1 MTPANMTIVLQFNCT
16 NTLNDQLLE
25 DVVMMMQPDIDEC
38 GLEQVASISSAK
50 LEYNVPGVLY
60 LAFQKLAADFPIG
73 KSLVLYNYDLTVI
86 LTRVNPTTA
95 TFTNTLKFVVKDCDP
110 TTGEPDEEGYE
121 DEYQVEDID
130 VLTGDYIQPTYISN
144 FAEVW
149 EQLAETEALETFA
162 LEKDKA
168 PSLKGKLLSL

>member
-1 MTPANMTIVLQFNCT
+1 M
-16 NTLNDQLLE
+16 
-25 DVVMMMQPDIDEC
+25 
-38 GLEQVASISSAK
+38 
-50 LEYNVPGVLY
+50 
-60 LAFQKLAADFPIG
+60 
-73 KSLVLYNYDLTVI
+73 
-86 LTRVNPTTA
+86 VNPTA

-149 EQLAETEALETFA
+149 EQLSETEALETFA

-168 PSLKGKLLSL
+168 PSLKGKLLSI